1 MWPWKKA
8 RRDIEDARQRASS
21 AEWRA
26 VEAELDNA
34 AAGAQLQAAQQQAE
48 ESTELTKSLRKQI
61 DLNGFTELLSEAWGR
76 GRGHA

>member
-61 DLNGFTELLSEAWGR
+61 VLNGFT
-76 GRGHA
+76 